1 MCSGR
6 EETVNAARRYRFV
19 NTIARARHQ
28 PVAVPHARGGIV
40 SAWPALC
47 ALARARA
54 RTRLVVALAA
64 LVALLV
70 LAAPAPAEISPVVPI
85 DGPSSEIVDF
95 GGAAM
100 ASDGTGGVVYR
111 KRAEGRV
118 HIFVAQ
124 YVGGG
129 WGKPQRV
136 DVGEQFDSSFPAI
149 AAGEG
154 GRLVVV
160 WANHYSS
167 TTDGLFSATMDPG
180 STGFQPPVPVDLNI
194 GQATGTY
201 PSIAMNLAGQAL
213 VSYRVINAVSGPST
227 PNIPPGYVLDEI
239 RMARFDGQYW
249 SSLGQPLNRNTAQP
263 VPQPSAANSPR
274 VAIDLTG
281 QGLLAWQEPDDSFVN
296 RVYARRIFGMVP
308 GNLLDVSP
316 TAYNGHPLNGA
327 VDELSVDVAGFGQG
341 AVAWRQQPAP
351 GSGFAHARVFE
362 AEIPSSFDP
371 HGSAFGAAQAVDGPP
386 DADGPSAGVGGII
399 MAVDGKGGFDVGY
412 GSGVQSFD
420 ASGSES
426 AFTPSVSKPVR
437 LDSGSEVPGEPVLTR
452 ADDGALAAAWRVQ
465 VHGAGAVAVLERR
478 SDGTP
483 NRSLVAAPHG
493 GAVHALA
500 MGGSHRGD
508 AIFGFLQGDGAN
520 TQIAAVVVRA
530 PPGEFVTSAPSSWV
544 RSAQIPFQWEVPLA
558 GAGSIK
564 YAVLVDDQEVAE
576 SVGGTEYTLTR
587 EQISDGVHTV
597 QVEATDSLGQVVDS
611 VPATVKV
618 DRTPPHAR
626 VRVRGG
632 SVTVTVIDG
641 QRGQCSGVRAGSVRV
656 RFGDGASAGRRT
668 VLRHSYARA
677 GTYTLTITAADNVGN
692 KRTVRKRVRVG

>member
-1 MCSGR
+1 LAYAS
-6 EETVNAARRYRFV
+6 AA
-19 NTIARARHQ
+19 T
-28 PVAVPHARGGIV
+28 
-40 SAWPALC
+40 
-47 ALARARA
+47 
-54 RTRLVVALAA
+54 
-64 LVALLV
+64 
-70 LAAPAPAEISPVVPI
+70 AEISPVAAI

-100 ASDGTGGVVYR
+100 TSDGTGGIVYR
-111 KRAEGRV
+111 KRVEGRV

-124 YVGGG
+124 YVNGG

-194 GQATGTY
+194 GQATGAY

-213 VSYRVINAVSGPST
+213 VSYRVITAVSGPST

-249 SSLGQPLNRNTAQP
+249 SSFGQPLGRDVNQP
-263 VPQPSAANSPR
+263 VPQPTATNSPR

-281 QGLLAWQEPDDSFVN
+281 QGLLAWQEPDNSFVN
-296 RVYARRIFGMVP
+296 RIYARRIFGMVP

-316 TAYNGHPLNGA
+316 TSYNGHSLNGPA
-327 VDELSVDVAGFGQG
+327 DELSVDVAGFGQG
-341 AVAWRQQPAP
+341 AVAWRQEPAP
-351 GSGFAHARVFE
+351 GSGFTHARVFE

-371 HGSAFGAAQAVDGPP
+371 HGAAFGAARAVDGLPS
-386 DADGPSAGVGGII
+386 ADGPSTGIGAI
-399 MAVDGKGGFDVGY
+399 SMAVDGKGGYDVGY
-412 GSGVQSFD
+412 GTGDQSVD
-420 ASGSES
+420 AAGSE
-426 AFTPSVSKPVR
+426 TGGSKPVR

-520 TQIAAVVVRA
+520 AQIAAVVVRS

-544 RSAQIPFQWEVPLA
+544 RSAKIPFQWEVPLA
-558 GAGSIK
+558 GAGAIS

-576 SVGGTEYTLTR
+576 AVSGTEYTLTR
-587 EQISDGVHTV
+587 AQISDGVHNV

-618 DRTPPHAR
+618 DRTSPHAR
-626 VRVRGG
+626 LRVRGG
-632 SVTVTVIDG
+632 RVTVTVVDG

-656 RFGDGASAGRRT
+656 QWGDGGSGRGKT
-668 VLRHSYARA
+668 VLRHGYSRS
-677 GTYTLTITAADNVGN
+677 GIYTVVITAADNVGN
-692 KRTVRKRVRVG
+692 KRTIRKRVRVG

>member
-1 MCSGR
+1 M
-6 EETVNAARRYRFV
+6 RR
-19 NTIARARHQ
+19 
-28 PVAVPHARGGIV
+28 
-40 SAWPALC
+40 S
-47 ALARARA
+47 LAP
-54 RTRLVVALAA
+54 LAA
-64 LVALLV
+64 ACLLLTV
-70 LAAPAPAEISPVVPI
+70 AAPAAAEISPAAPI

-95 GGAAM
+95 GGSAM
-100 ASDGTGGVVYR
+100 AADGSGGIVYR
-111 KRAEGRV
+111 RRVEGRP

-124 YVGGG
+124 YAGGA

-136 DVGEQFDSSFPAI
+136 DVGEQFESSFPAI

-180 STGFQPPVPVDLNI
+180 SSGFQPPVPVDLNI
-194 GQATGTY
+194 GEATGAY
-201 PSIAMNLAGQAL
+201 PSLAMNLAGQAL
-213 VSYRVINAVSGPST
+213 VSYRVIDAVSGPST

-249 SSLGQPLNRNTAQP
+249 SSFGQPLNRDVNQPVAQP
-263 VPQPSAANSPR
+263 TAANSPR

-281 QGLLAWQEPDDSFVN
+281 QGLIAWQEPDDSFVN
-296 RVYARRIFGMVP
+296 RIYARRIFGMTP

-316 TAYNGHPLNGA
+316 TSYNGHALAGA

-351 GSGFAHARVFE
+351 GSGFAHPRVFE

-371 HGSAFGAAQAVDGPP
+371 HGSAFGAARAVDGPP
-386 DADGPSAGVGGII
+386 GGDGPSAGIGDVS

-412 GSGVQSFD
+412 GSGDQSFD
-420 ASGSES
+420 ASGSE
-426 AFTPSVSKPVR
+426 AEVGKPER
-437 LDSGSEVPGEPVLTR
+437 LDAGSEVPGEPVLTR

-465 VHGAGAVAVLERR
+465 LHGAGAVAVLERR

-500 MGGSHRGD
+500 IGGSHRGD

-520 TQIAAVVVRA
+520 AQIAAVVVRA

-544 RSAQIPFQWEVPLA
+544 RSAKIPFQWEVPLA
-558 GAGSIK
+558 GAGHIGYS
-564 YAVLVDDQEVAE
+564 VLVDDQEVAE
-576 SVGGTEYTLTR
+576 ALSGTEYTLTR
-587 EQISDGVHTV
+587 GQIPDGVHTL

-611 VPATVKV
+611 VPATVRV
-618 DRTPPHAR
+618 DRTPPRAR
-626 VRVRGG
+626 VRVRGSSLTV
-632 SVTVTVIDG
+632 SVTDG
-641 QRGQCSGVRAGSVRV
+641 PRAQCSGVRAASVKV
-656 RFGDGASAGRRT
+656 QFGDGASGRGRA
-668 VLRHSYARA
+668 VLRHSYTRA
-677 GTYTLTITAADNVGN
+677 GTYTVTIAAADRAGN
-692 KRTVRKRVRVG
+692 RRTVRRRVRVG

>member
-1 MCSGR
+1 VFR
-6 EETVNAARRYRFV
+6 
-19 NTIARARHQ
+19 
-28 PVAVPHARGGIV
+28 
-40 SAWPALC
+40 
-47 ALARARA
+47 ALA
-54 RTRLVVALAA
+54 LSAA
-64 LVALLV
+64 VLALLAYAS
-70 LAAPAPAEISPVVPI
+70 AATAEISPVATI

-100 ASDGTGGVVYR
+100 ASDGTGGIVYR
-111 KRAEGRV
+111 KRVEGRV

-124 YVGGG
+124 YVNGG

-136 DVGEQFDSSFPAI
+136 DAGEQFDSSFPAI

-167 TTDGLFSATMDPG
+167 TTDGLYSATMDPG

-194 GQATGTY
+194 GQATGAY

-213 VSYRVINAVSGPST
+213 VSYRVITAVSGPST

-249 SSLGQPLNRNTAQP
+249 SSFGQPLGRDVNQP
-263 VPQPSAANSPR
+263 VPQPTAINSPR

-296 RVYARRIFGMVP
+296 RIYARRIFGMVP

-316 TAYNGHPLNGA
+316 TTYNGHALNGA

-341 AVAWRQQPAP
+341 AVAWRQEPAP
-351 GSGFAHARVFE
+351 GSGFTHARVFE

-371 HGSAFGAAQAVDGPP
+371 HGGAFGVARAVDGLPS
-386 DADGPSAGVGGII
+386 ADGPGTGIGSVS

-412 GSGVQSFD
+412 GTGDQSFD
-420 ASGSES
+420 AGGSERG
-426 AFTPSVSKPVR
+426 VSKPVR

-465 VHGAGAVAVLERR
+465 VHGSGAVAVLERR

-508 AIFGFLQGDGAN
+508 AIFGILQGDGAN
-520 TQIAAVVVRA
+520 AQIAAVVVRS

-544 RSAQIPFQWEVPLA
+544 RSAKIPFQWEAPLA
-558 GAGSIK
+558 GAGSIS

-587 EQISDGVHTV
+587 GQIADGVHTV

-626 VRVRGG
+626 VRVRGA
-632 SVTVTVIDG
+632 SLRVTVIDG
-641 QRGQCSGVRAGSVRV
+641 QRGQSSGVRVGSVRV
-656 RFGDGASAGRRT
+656 QWGDGGSGRGKT
-668 VLRHSYARA
+668 VLRHGYARA
-677 GTYTLTITAADNVGN
+677 GIYTVVITAADNVGN
-692 KRTVRKRVRVG
+692 KRTIRKRVRVS

>member
-1 MCSGR
+1 L
-6 EETVNAARRYRFV
+6 VAA
-19 NTIARARHQ
+19 A
-28 PVAVPHARGGIV
+28 VAAL
-40 SAWPALC
+40 ALACWLC
-47 ALARARA
+47 AP
-54 RTRLVVALAA
+54 AA
-64 LVALLV
+64 E
-70 LAAPAPAEISPVVPI
+70 AEISPVAPI

-100 ASDGTGGVVYR
+100 AADGTGGIVYR
-111 KRAEGRV
+111 KRVEGRP

-124 YVGGG
+124 YANGA

-136 DVGEQFDSSFPAI
+136 DAGEQFESSFPAI

-213 VSYRVINAVSGPST
+213 VSYRVVNAVSGPST

-249 SSLGQPLNRNTAQP
+249 SGLGQPLNRDVNQP
-263 VPQPSAANSPR
+263 VPQPTAANSPR

-281 QGLLAWQEPDDSFVN
+281 QGLISWQEPDDNFVN
-296 RVYARRIFGMVP
+296 RLYARRVFGMVP

-316 TAYNGHPLNGA
+316 VSYNGHQLNGP

-341 AVAWRQQPAP
+341 AVAWRQEPAP

-371 HGSAFGAAQAVDGPP
+371 HGSAFGPARAVDGPP
-386 DADGPSAGVGGII
+386 AADGPGAGIGGVGV
-399 MAVDGKGGFDVGY
+399 AVDGRGGFDVGY
-412 GSGVQSFD
+412 GSGDQSFD
-420 ASGSES
+420 ASGSE
-426 AFTPSVSKPVR
+426 AGAGKPAR
-437 LDSGSEVPGEPVLTR
+437 LDSGSEVAGDPVLTR
-452 ADDGALAAAWRVQ
+452 ADDGALAAAWKVQ
-465 VHGAGAVAVLERR
+465 VHGAGAVAVIERR

-500 MGGSHRGD
+500 IGGSHRGD

-520 TQIAAVVVRA
+520 AQIAAVVVRA
-530 PPGEFVTSAPSSWV
+530 PPGEFVTSAPSGWV
-544 RSAQIPFQWEVPLA
+544 RSAKIPFQWEVPLA
-558 GAGSIK
+558 GAGAIS

-576 SVGGTEYTLTR
+576 GVSGNEYTLTR
-587 EQISDGVHTV
+587 GQISDGVHTV

-626 VRVRGG
+626 LRVRG
-632 SVTVTVIDG
+632 STVTVTVSDG
-641 QRGQCSGVRAGSVRV
+641 SRGQCSGVRAASVKV
-656 RFGDGASAGRRT
+656 QFGDGASGHGRA
-668 VLRHSYARA
+668 VLRHRYARA
-677 GTYTLTITAADNVGN
+677 GTYLLVIKAADRVGN
-692 KRTVRKRVRVG
+692 RRTISRRVRVG

>member
-1 MCSGR
+1 
-6 EETVNAARRYRFV
+6 VRRLVTAPFP
-19 NTIARARHQ
+19 A
-28 PVAVPHARGGIV
+28 VAFV
-40 SAWPALC
+40 SA
-47 ALARARA
+47 
-54 RTRLVVALAA
+54 AA
-64 LVALLV
+64 LVAA
-70 LAAPAPAEISPVVPI
+70 LALACWLCAPGAKAEISPVAPI

-100 ASDGTGGVVYR
+100 ASDGSGGIVYR
-111 KRAEGRV
+111 RRVEGRP

-124 YVGGG
+124 YANGA

-136 DVGEQFDSSFPAI
+136 DTGEQFESSFPAI

-154 GRLVVV
+154 GRLVAV

-213 VSYRVINAVSGPST
+213 VSYRVVNAVSGPST

-249 SSLGQPLNRNTAQP
+249 SGLGQPLNRDVNQP
-263 VPQPSAANSPR
+263 VPQPTAANSPR

-281 QGLLAWQEPDDSFVN
+281 QGLIAWQEPDDNFVN

-316 TAYNGHPLNGA
+316 VSYDGHSLNGA

-341 AVAWRQQPAP
+341 AVAWRQEPAP
-351 GSGFAHARVFE
+351 GSGFTHARAFE

-371 HGSAFGAAQAVDGPP
+371 HGSAFGAARAVDGPP
-386 DADGPSAGVGGII
+386 GADGPSAGVGGID

-412 GSGVQSFD
+412 ASGEESFD

-426 AFTPSVSKPVR
+426 ALTPPASKPVR

-500 MGGSHRGD
+500 IGGSHRGD

-520 TQIAAVVVRA
+520 AQIAAVVVRA
-530 PPGEFVTSAPSSWV
+530 PPGEFVTSAPSGWV
-544 RSAQIPFQWEVPLA
+544 RSARIPFQWEVPLA

-564 YAVLVDDQEVAE
+564 YAVLVDSQEVAE
-576 SVGGTEYTLTR
+576 DVGGTEYTLTR

-626 VRVRGG
+626 VTVRGG
-632 SVTVTVIDG
+632 SVTVTVSDG
-641 QRGQCSGVRAGSVRV
+641 PRGQCSGVRGASVRV
-656 RFGDGASAGRRT
+656 QFGDGASGHGRA
-668 VLRHSYARA
+668 VLRHRYRRA
-677 GTYTLTITAADNVGN
+677 GTYTLVIRAADNVGN
-692 KRTVRKRVRVG
+692 RRTVRRRVRVA

>member
-1 MCSGR
+1 M
-6 EETVNAARRYRFV
+6 NAVVRYRFLH
-19 NTIARARHQ
+19 TIATSRQSACWLVFRALAL
-28 PVAVPHARGGIV
+28 PAAVLALLLYV
-40 SAWPALC
+40 SAAN
-47 ALARARA
+47 
-54 RTRLVVALAA
+54 
-64 LVALLV
+64 
-70 LAAPAPAEISPVVPI
+70 AEISPVAAI

-100 ASDGTGGVVYR
+100 APDGTGGIVYR
-111 KRAEGRV
+111 RRVEGRV

-124 YVGGG
+124 YVNGA
-129 WGKPQRV
+129 WGEPQRV
-136 DVGEQFDSSFPAI
+136 DVGERFDSSFPAI

-213 VSYRVINAVSGPST
+213 VSYRVITAVSGPST
-227 PNIPPGYVLDEI
+227 PNIPPGYVLGEI

-249 SSLGQPLNRNTAQP
+249 SSFGQPLNRDAGQP
-263 VPQPSAANSPR
+263 MPQPTATNSPQ

-296 RVYARRIFGMVP
+296 RIYARRIFGMVP

-316 TAYNGHPLNGA
+316 TSYNGHALNGPA
-327 VDELSVDVAGFGQG
+327 DELSVDVAGFGQG
-341 AVAWRQQPAP
+341 AVAWRQEPAP
-351 GSGFAHARVFE
+351 GSGFTHARVFE

-371 HGSAFGAAQAVDGPP
+371 HGAAFGAARAVDGPP
-386 DADGPSAGVGGII
+386 GADGPSTGIGDVS

-412 GSGVQSFD
+412 GTGDQSFD
-420 ASGSES
+420 TGGSE
-426 AFTPSVSKPVR
+426 TGVSKPLR
-437 LDSGSEVPGEPVLTR
+437 LDNGSEVPGEPVLTR

-508 AIFGFLQGDGAN
+508 AIFGFLQGDGPNA
-520 TQIAAVVVRA
+520 QIAAVVVRS

-544 RSAQIPFQWEVPLA
+544 RSAKIPFQWEVPLA
-558 GAGSIK
+558 GAGAIS

-576 SVGGTEYTLTR
+576 NVSGDEYTLTR
-587 EQISDGVHTV
+587 SQIADGVHTV

-611 VPATVKV
+611 VPATMKV
-618 DRTPPHAR
+618 DRTPPHSR
-626 VRVRGG
+626 LRVRG
-632 SVTVTVIDG
+632 SSLTVTVIDG
-641 QRGQCSGVRAGSVRV
+641 AKGQCSGVRAGSVKV
-656 RFGDGASAGRRT
+656 QFGDGSSGHGRI
-668 VLRHSYARA
+668 VLRHRYART
-677 GTYTLTITAADNVGN
+677 GTYVVTITAADKIGN
-692 KRTVRKRVRVG
+692 RRTVRKRVRVG

>member
-1 MCSGR
+1 
-6 EETVNAARRYRFV
+6 VVRYRFLH
-19 NTIARARHQ
+19 TIATVRQSACWLVIRALALSA
-28 PVAVPHARGGIV
+28 AVLALVYV
-40 SAWPALC
+40 SAAD
-47 ALARARA
+47 
-54 RTRLVVALAA
+54 
-64 LVALLV
+64 
-70 LAAPAPAEISPVVPI
+70 AEISPVAAI

-100 ASDGTGGVVYR
+100 ASDGTGGIVYR
-111 KRAEGRV
+111 KRVEGRV

-124 YVGGG
+124 YVGGQ
-129 WGKPQRV
+129 WGKRQRV

-160 WANHYSS
+160 WTNHYSS
-167 TTDGLFSATMDPG
+167 TTDGLFSASMDPG

-194 GQATGTY
+194 GQATGAY
-201 PSIAMNLAGQAL
+201 PSLAMNLAGQAL
-213 VSYRVINAVSGPST
+213 VSYRVITAVSGPST

-249 SSLGQPLNRNTAQP
+249 TSFGQPLGRDVNQP
-263 VPQPSAANSPR
+263 VPQPTAANSPQ

-281 QGLLAWQEPDDSFVN
+281 QGLLAWQEPDDSLVN
-296 RVYARRIFGMVP
+296 RIYARRIFGMVP

-316 TAYNGHPLNGA
+316 STYDGHPLNGA
-327 VDELSVDVAGFGQG
+327 VDELSLDVAGFGQG
-341 AVAWRQQPAP
+341 AVAWRQQPAA
-351 GSGFAHARVFE
+351 GSGFKHARVFE

-371 HGSAFGAAQAVDGPP
+371 HGAAFAAAKAVDGLPS
-386 DADGPSAGVGGII
+386 ADGPSAGVGDIS
-399 MAVDGKGGFDVGY
+399 MAVDGQGGFDVGY
-412 GSGVQSFD
+412 GTGDQSFD
-420 ASGSES
+420 VGGSEK
-426 AFTPSVSKPVR
+426 TVSKPVR

-452 ADDGALAAAWRVQ
+452 ATDGALAAAWRVQ

-520 TQIAAVVVRA
+520 AQIAAVVVRA

-544 RSAQIPFQWEVPLA
+544 RSAKIPFQWEVPLA
-558 GAGSIK
+558 GAGAIS

-576 SVGGTEYTLTR
+576 NVSGDEYTLTR
-587 EQISDGVHTV
+587 GQIADGVHTV

-618 DRTPPHAR
+618 DRTPPHSR
-626 VRVRGG
+626 FRMRG
-632 SVTVTVIDG
+632 SSLTVTVIDG
-641 QRGQCSGVRAGSVRV
+641 AKGQCSGVRAGSVKV
-656 RFGDGASAGRRT
+656 QFGDGSSGHGRT
-668 VLRHSYARA
+668 VLRHRYARA
-677 GTYTLTITAADNVGN
+677 GTYVVTITAADKIGN
-692 KRTVRKRVRVG
+692 RRTVRRRVRVG

>member
-1 MCSGR
+1 
-6 EETVNAARRYRFV
+6 V
-19 NTIARARHQ
+19 
-28 PVAVPHARGGIV
+28 
-40 SAWPALC
+40 L
-47 ALARARA
+47 
-54 RTRLVVALAA
+54 
-64 LVALLV
+64 ALLF
-70 LAAPAPAEISPVVPI
+70 ACSADAEISPVAPI

-111 KRAEGRV
+111 KRVEGRV

-124 YVGGG
+124 YVSGG

-136 DVGEQFDSSFPAI
+136 DAGERFDSSFPAI

-167 TTDGLFSATMDPG
+167 TTDGLFSATTDPG
-180 STGFQPPVPVDLNI
+180 ATGFQPPAPVDLNI

-213 VSYRVINAVSGPST
+213 VSYRVSNAVSGPST

-249 SSLGQPLNRNTAQP
+249 SSFGQPLNRDTAQP

-327 VDELSVDVAGFGQG
+327 VDELSADLAGFGQG

-351 GSGFAHARVFE
+351 GSGFSRARVFE

-371 HGSAFGAAQAVDGPP
+371 HGSAFGAARAVDGPP
-386 DADGPSAGVGGII
+386 GADGPGAGVGGVS

-412 GSGVQSFD
+412 ASGDQSYD

-426 AFTPSVSKPVR
+426 ALAASAAGPVR

-465 VHGAGAVAVLERR
+465 VRGAGAVAVLERR

-520 TQIAAVVVRA
+520 AQIAAVVVRA
-530 PPGEFVTSAPSSWV
+530 PPGEFVTSAPSGWV
-544 RSAQIPFQWEVPLA
+544 RSARIPFQWEVPLA
-558 GAGSIK
+558 GAGSIS

-576 SVGGTEYTLTR
+576 NVGGAEYTLTR

-632 SVTVTVIDG
+632 SVAVTLSDG
-641 QRGQCSGVRAGSVRV
+641 ARGQCSGVRAGPVRV
-656 RFGDGASAGRRT
+656 RFGDGATAGRRT
-668 VLRHSYARA
+668 LLRHSYARA
-677 GTYTLTITAADNVGN
+677 GTYTLTIAVADNVGN
-692 KRTVRKRVRVG
+692 RRTVRRRVRVG

>member
-1 MCSGR
+1 M
-6 EETVNAARRYRFV
+6 NAPVRYRFLH
-19 NTIARARHQ
+19 TIATVRQ
-28 PVAVPHARGGIV
+28 
-40 SAWPALC
+40 SACRLVFR
-47 ALARARA
+47 ALA
-54 RTRLVVALAA
+54 LPAA
-64 LVALLV
+64 VLALLAYV
-70 LAAPAPAEISPVVPI
+70 SVADAEISPVAAI

-100 ASDGTGGVVYR
+100 ASDGTGGIVYR
-111 KRAEGRV
+111 RRVEGRV

-124 YVGGG
+124 YVNGG

-136 DVGEQFDSSFPAI
+136 DVGERFDSSFPAI

-167 TTDGLFSATMDPG
+167 TTDGLFSASMDPG

-213 VSYRVINAVSGPST
+213 VSYRVITAVSGPST

-249 SSLGQPLNRNTAQP
+249 STFGQPLGRDVNQPVAQP
-263 VPQPSAANSPR
+263 TALNSPR

-296 RVYARRIFGMVP
+296 RIYARRVFGMVP

-316 TAYNGHPLNGA
+316 TTYNGHALNGPA
-327 VDELSVDVAGFGQG
+327 DELSVDVGGFGQG
-341 AVAWRQQPAP
+341 AVAWRQEPAP
-351 GSGFAHARVFE
+351 GSGFTHARVFE

-371 HGSAFGAAQAVDGPP
+371 HGALFGAARAVDGLPG
-386 DADGPSAGVGGII
+386 ADGPSTGIGGVS
-399 MAVDGKGGFDVGY
+399 MAVDGQGGFDVGY
-412 GSGVQSFD
+412 ATGDQSFD
-420 ASGSES
+420 AGGSE
-426 AFTPSVSKPVR
+426 AGVSKPVR

-508 AIFGFLQGDGAN
+508 AIFGFLQGDGSNA
-520 TQIAAVVVRA
+520 QIAAVVVRS

-544 RSAQIPFQWEVPLA
+544 RAAKIPFQWEVPLA
-558 GAGSIK
+558 GAGAIS

-576 SVGGTEYTLTR
+576 SVSGDEYTLTR
-587 EQISDGVHTV
+587 GQIADGVHTV

-618 DRTPPHAR
+618 DRTPPHPR
-626 VRVRGG
+626 VRVRGAG
-632 SVTVTVIDG
+632 VTVRVIDG
-641 QRGQCSGVRAGSVRV
+641 QRGQCSGVRRGSVRV
-656 RFGDGASAGRRT
+656 QWGDGASGRAKT
-668 VLRHSYARA
+668 VLRHGYARA
-677 GTYTLTITAADNVGN
+677 GTYTVTIAAADNVGN
-692 KRTVRKRVRVG
+692 KRTIRRRVRVG